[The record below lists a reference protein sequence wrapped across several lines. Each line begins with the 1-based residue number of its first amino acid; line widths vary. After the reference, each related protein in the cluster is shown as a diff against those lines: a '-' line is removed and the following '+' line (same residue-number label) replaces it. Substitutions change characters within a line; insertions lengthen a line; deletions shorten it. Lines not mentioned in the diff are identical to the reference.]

1 MIEYLAGVL
10 LLLIGVIGLNVFRYL
25 EFEKERKRVNSE
37 ECLSN
42 RHIIIT
48 GASSG
53 IGEQLL
59 RHYCTIGKRN
69 KIVITARNV
78 EKLQELKEIMLKEY
92 SGKGHEIF
100 CVKTD
105 VSVDEECKNLIE
117 LSAKYLNERIDV
129 IYLNAGR
136 SAVQMFAQATNL
148 DGHRSLMETN
158 FFGCVT
164 PTFYLMKHL
173 REKQE
178 SHCSICVVSSL
189 AGLSGVCYRTAYSS
203 SKFALHG
210 FYEALKLEL
219 LKEGIYGKKV
229 TISIVCPGFVKTQ
242 IHFNALGTEN
252 KSASNVKRDL
262 SQFMEVDECVSRMVT
277 NVEGKNGDFLF
288 IVPYTERFLIQY
300 FRPWMPAPIIE
311 YILLKKGDSVQ
322 IE

>member
-1 MIEYLAGVL
+1 MMI
-10 LLLIGVIGLNVFRYL
+10 LIILT
-25 EFEKERKRVNSE
+25 
-37 ECLSN
+37 
-42 RHIIIT
+42 I
-48 GASSG
+48 SS
-53 IGEQLL
+53 
-59 RHYCTIGKRN
+59 
-69 KIVITARNV
+69 
-78 EKLQELKEIMLKEY
+78 
-92 SGKGHEIF
+92 S
-100 CVKTD
+100 
-105 VSVDEECKNLIE
+105 
-117 LSAKYLNERIDV
+117 
-129 IYLNAGR
+129 
-136 SAVQMFAQATNL
+136 
-148 DGHRSLMETN
+148 
-158 FFGCVT
+158 
-164 PTFYLMKHL
+164 
-173 REKQE
+173 
-178 SHCSICVVSSL
+178 
-189 AGLSGVCYRTAYSS
+189 YRTAYSS

-252 KSASNVKRDL
+252 KSASNIKRDL